1 VWKHRGC
8 LESVQQDAISRY
20 LKMWLL
26 GMPYLEDMPCMD
38 MVRKLLKHFEQMCE
52 EGVKSD
58 DITLVCLLSAC
69 SYAG

>member
-1 VWKHRGC
+1 
-8 LESVQQDAISRY
+8 
-20 LKMWLL
+20 MWLL